1 MSIDRKQLAY
11 DYFKQGYN
19 CAQSVV
25 LSFADILPMDKQ
37 TLEKV
42 SIAFGGGFGRTRNL
56 CGAVSAMGIV
66 TGLLSDLNEEIAR
79 GKTDVYKTIQAL
91 VAQFKDRNGTDNCGE
106 LLKNVKNLTDG
117 YVPQVRD
124 AEYYSSRPCVKFV
137 LDSVDILEKTLL
149 GDEK

>member
-1 MSIDRKQLAY
+1 MITDRKQLAY

-25 LSFADILPMDKQ
+25 MSFADILPLDRA

-66 TGLLSDLNEEIAR
+66 TGLLSDTNEEISQ
-79 GKTDVYKTIQAL
+79 GKKDMYKTIQDL
-91 VAQFKDRNGTDNCGE
+91 VAEFKQRNGTENCGE
-106 LLKNVKNLTDG
+106 LLKNVKNLTEG

-124 AEYYSSRPCVKFV
+124 EEYYATRPCVKFV
-137 LDSVDILEKTLL
+137 LDSVDILEKALL
-149 GDEK
+149 EKQ

>member
-1 MSIDRKQLAY
+1 MKTDRKQLAY

-25 LSFADILPMDKQ
+25 MSFADILPLDKE

-66 TGLLSDLNEEIAR
+66 TGLLSDANAEISQ
-79 GKTDVYKTIQAL
+79 GKKDMYKTIQDL
-91 VAQFKDRNGTDNCGE
+91 VAKFKERNGTENCGE
-106 LLKNVKNLTDG
+106 LLKNVKNLTEG

-124 AEYYSSRPCVKFV
+124 EEYYSTRPCAKFV
-137 LDSVDILEKTLL
+137 LDSVEILEKELL
-149 GDEK
+149 GE